1 MNQPNLWAG
10 LMRFVCDLLILMY
23 VVGNP
28 FYRFVSE
35 LAVTLCHTLLD
46 LSLSLSLSLLS
57 ARHLARSLAL
67 VCLTN
72 HTHPISTASITK
84 SGLFKCGW

>member
-1 MNQPNLWAG
+1 MSTDSHSTTLQDQLIVNQPNLWAG

-35 LAVTLCHTLLD
+35 LAVTLCHSLLD
-46 LSLSLSLSLLS
+46 LSLSLSLSL
-57 ARHLARSLAL
+57 
-67 VCLTN
+67 CL
-72 HTHPISTASITK
+72 
-84 SGLFKCGW
+84 F

>member
-1 MNQPNLWAG
+1 MSTDSHSTTVQDQMLVNQPNLWAG

-46 LSLSLSLSLLS
+46 LSLSLSLSLS
-57 ARHLARSLAL
+57 SER
-67 VCLTN
+67 
-72 HTHPISTASITK
+72 
-84 SGLFKCGW
+84 